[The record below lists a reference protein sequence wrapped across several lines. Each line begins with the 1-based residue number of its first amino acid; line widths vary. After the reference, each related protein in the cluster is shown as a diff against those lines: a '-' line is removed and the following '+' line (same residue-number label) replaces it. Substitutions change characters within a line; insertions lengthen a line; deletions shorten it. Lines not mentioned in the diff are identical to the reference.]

1 MIRIGPRLQTYAWGQ
16 TDAITRMLGLP
27 DQSGPV
33 SEAWFGAH
41 ESAPSAIDGGGDLA
55 AFIAA
60 DPEATVGAERLPY
73 LLKVLAVATPL
84 SLQVHPT
91 DEQARAGFDHEQRD
105 GVPLAAPA
113 RTFRDPR
120 HKPELIVA
128 VTPMRLLVGM
138 RPARE
143 VADDLHYLG
152 ADDLLPLVEDRESL
166 LTYVMAVLSG
176 HAGGYALAR
185 LAECPDGDSSLA
197 LAARAAR
204 AFPAD
209 PGALV
214 ALAMNAVTLEPGE
227 SCYVAPRVIHS
238 YQSGIGVEIMA
249 NSDNVV
255 RGGLTPKAVD
265 VERLEAI
272 LDAEPAAPHRPAV
285 TRNGA
290 ATTYSAPVDDFCLVR
305 IEGGSAPTP
314 AAARIVFSLDGAEVA
329 TGASVEQLAPGQAL
343 FVPLSDGVAEV
354 RSDGVTFVAMP
365 GQLPGGRPGADL

>member
-16 TDAITRMLGLP
+16 SGAITRMLGLP
-27 DQSGPV
+27 SQPGPV

-41 ESAPSAIDGGGDLA
+41 ESAPSELEGGGDLA

-60 DPEATVGAERLPY
+60 DPAATVGRESLPF
-73 LLKVLAVATPL
+73 LLKVLAIATPL

-91 DEQARAGFDHEQRD
+91 EEQARAGFDHEERE
-105 GVPLAAPA
+105 GVPLDARQ
-113 RTFRDPR
+113 RTFRDPH
-120 HKPELIVA
+120 HKPELVVA

-138 RPARE
+138 RPVRE
-143 VADDLHYLG
+143 LADDLTLLG
-152 ADDLLPLVEDRESL
+152 ADDLLPLVVDRESL

-176 HAGGYALAR
+176 DAGRTTLAR
-185 LAECPDGDSSLA
+185 LAEHPDGDSSLGF
-197 LAARAAR
+197 AARAAR
-204 AFPAD
+204 AFPGD

-214 ALAMNAVTLEPGE
+214 ALAMNAVVLEPGG

-255 RGGLTPKAVD
+255 RGGLTPKAID

-272 LDAEPAAPHRPAV
+272 LDAKPTAPHRPAI
-285 TRNGA
+285 TRRGA
-290 ATTYSAPVDDFCLVR
+290 ATEYEAPVDDFRLIR
-305 IEGGSAPTP
+305 IEGGVVATE
-314 AAARIVFSLDGAEVA
+314 AAARIVLSLDGAEVTTA
-329 TGASVEQLAPGQAL
+329 AGTERLAPGQAV
-343 FVPLSDGVAEV
+343 FVPLSDGVAQV

-365 GQLPGGRPGADL
+365 GWAPGSVGRPDR